1 MSEKNNG
8 EKVIQDEV
16 REELEQIGSEDL
28 LVEYGNSGGDDNQ
41 KTRFVEK
48 WFPSG
53 KEWQG
58 KTNIEPHQA
67 RALSLV
73 RHLDDYFEEID
84 ELGDFLREVVT
95 DYEMYRTSV
104 NGESREQHVAIM
116 RAMFGA
122 DTAEEQTNRAM
133 RSFLANGSEDKD
145 D

>member
-1 MSEKNNG
+1 MTKENNG
-8 EKVIQDEV
+8 DSVIQDDV
-16 REELEQIGSEDL
+16 REELENIGSEEL
-28 LVEYGNSGGDDNQ
+28 LVEYGKSSGDDNQ

-53 KEWQG
+53 NEWQG
-58 KTNIEPHQA
+58 KTNIQPHQA
-67 RALSLV
+67 RALALV
-73 RHLDDYFEEID
+73 RHLDDYFEEIE

-95 DYEMYRTSV
+95 DYEMYRTSID
-104 NGESREQHVAIM
+104 GEAREQQVSIM

-122 DTAEEQTNRAM
+122 DTSEEQTNRAM